1 VNKITSAHPSTRTPN
16 GHPSGSTSD
25 IVLERLNKLHPKI
38 IDLELSRVLRL
49 LERVGSPEKKLPP
62 VIHVAGTNGKG
73 SVIAYLR
80 AFLEAA
86 GYRVHVYTSPH
97 LVRFNE
103 RIRLAG
109 KLIEEQALIELLE
122 ECEQANRGEKI
133 TFFEITTVAAFLA
146 FIRNPADVVLLETG
160 LGGTFDATNVIDRP
174 LASVLMPIS
183 MDHMQFL
190 GDSLEKIA
198 ANKAGIMKQGRPAI
212 VGRQPE
218 EALAVFEAKAK
229 ELNAPLYRYGKEWFV
244 DGMLKDSLRF
254 LDTRGPRRYPPPGL
268 LGSHQ
273 FANAGTA
280 IAATR
285 WLEGFKIDDGAIS
298 RGLRNVEWPAR
309 MQRLTHG
316 PLTEMLPKG
325 WELWLDGGHNEDA
338 GQVIANMI
346 RDWQD
351 QDRKRGTEL
360 RAHAIFGML
369 SSKDPVAF
377 LKPLAPLL
385 EDLNAVA
392 IPGDHASLSAEDCV
406 KAGTEVGLISSAFP
420 SVEAALRAVIDS
432 HNDGPACRVLICGSL
447 YLAGTVLAENG

>member
-1 VNKITSAHPSTRTPN
+1 VNKITSVNASTQAPS
-16 GHPSGSTSD
+16 SSSD
-25 IVLERLNKLHPKI
+25 IVLERLNKLHPKL

-49 LERVGSPEKKLPP
+49 LERVGNPEKKLPP

-109 KLIEEQALIELLE
+109 KLIEESALIDLLE
-122 ECEQANRGEKI
+122 ECEQANGGQQI
-133 TFFEITTVAAFLA
+133 TFFEITTAAAYLA
-146 FIRNPADVVLLETG
+146 FARNPADVVLLETG
-160 LGGTFDATNVIDRP
+160 LGGTFDATNVIDQP

-190 GDSLEKIA
+190 GNTLEQIA
-198 ANKAGIMKQGRPAI
+198 ANKAGIIKQGRPAI
-212 VGRQPE
+212 VGRQPA
-218 EALAVFEAKAK
+218 EAMAVFEAKAE

-244 DGMLKDSLRF
+244 DGLLKDALRF
-254 LDTRGPRRYPPPGL
+254 LDTRGPRRYPAPGL

-285 WLEGFKIDDGAIS
+285 WLEGFKIDDGAIAQ
-298 RGLRNVEWPAR
+298 GLRNVEWPAR
-309 MQRLTHG
+309 MQRLTRG
-316 PLTEMLPKG
+316 SLVEMLPSG

-351 QDRKRGTEL
+351 LDRKRGADL

-369 SSKDPVAF
+369 STKDPVAF

-406 KAGTEVGLISSAFP
+406 KAGAEVGLISSAFP
-420 SVEAALRAVIDS
+420 SVEAALRSVVDS
-432 HNDGPACRVLICGSL
+432 HDAGPPCRVLICGSL